1 MFVASA
7 RSTHPARHRNAILKI
22 ILVRHGRSSHVDT
35 GWLNRDAVEA
45 WLRAYDIAGLA
56 PNEVPPEPLLTIAKR
71 AGLIVASDLPRAIES
86 ATLLNP
92 GLEIVQSPLLR
103 ETSLE
108 IPGMAGLRLPITA
121 WGLVIGLHWMMKS
134 RAALVVKEKPVRE
147 RGRDAARWLTDL
159 ATTHDSV
166 IAVTH
171 GAFRRFLADAL
182 VANGWTP
189 TPGKQ
194 RFHHW
199 SAWEFKREGRP

>member
-1 MFVASA
+1 
-7 RSTHPARHRNAILKI
+7 LKI
-22 ILVRHGRSSHVDT
+22 TLVRHGRSSHVDT

-45 WLRAYDIAGLA
+45 WLRAYDTAGLA
-56 PNEVPPEPLLTIAKR
+56 ANELPPPELRTIATK

-86 ATLLNP
+86 ATLLSA
-92 GLEIVQSPLLR
+92 GREIVQSPLLR

-108 IPGMAGLRLPITA
+108 IPGMAGLRLPISA

-134 RAALVVKEKPVRE
+134 RAALVSKEKPVRE
-147 RGRDAARWLTDL
+147 RGRDAARWLTAL
-159 ATTHDSV
+159 AMEHESV

-182 VANGWTP
+182 VANGWAP
-189 TPGKQ
+189 TPGRQ

-199 SAWEFKREGRP
+199 SAWEFKREARP